1 MTNIILAGILVLII
15 LYVIAKVFMQPI
27 KLLWKL
33 LINSAIGIILLL
45 IVNYIG
51 GYFDFSLPINII
63 TVLVAGFLGIPGIL
77 LLICFQLLMM

>member
-15 LYVIAKVFMQPI
+15 LYAVAKVFMQPI

-33 LINSAIGIILLL
+33 VINSAVGIILLL
-45 IVNYIG
+45 IVNYVG
-51 GYFDFSLPINII
+51 AYFDFSLPINII
-63 TVLVAGFLGIPGIL
+63 TVLVAGFLGLPGIL

>member
-33 LINSAIGIILLL
+33 VINSAIGIILLL
-45 IVNYIG
+45 IVNYVG
-51 GYFDFSLPINII
+51 AYVDFSLPINII
-63 TVLVAGFLGIPGIL
+63 TVLVAGFLGLPGIL

>member
-1 MTNIILAGILVLII
+1 MTNVILAGILVLII
-15 LYVIAKVFMQPI
+15 LYAVTKVFMQPI

-51 GYFDFSLPINII
+51 VYFDFSLPINII